1 MSYGSTAV
9 DWGSFC
15 RDLFIE
21 YFVQNIN
28 PVKLSGV
35 VETDKS
41 LFGRRTKY
49 HRGMSRGHKVWIF
62 GLVERDSNRL
72 LLFPVDNRNADVLLT
87 LIQEHVNTGST
98 IYSDGWAEYNAL
110 SSLGCRHFVIEQKH
124 AFKQICKD
132 AVTGETITVHTNTI
146 EGSWQHAK
154 AHFRR
159 MNRTKIEHFEGH
171 LCEMMA

>member
-1 MSYGSTAV
+1 MVSVSVSRVLVSVSRSIEIRQVLQQEMHAFLISKQKHDSTAV

-35 VETDKS
+35 VEIGES

-62 GLVERDSNRL
+62 GLV
-72 LLFPVDNRNADVLLT
+72 
-87 LIQEHVNTGST
+87 
-98 IYSDGWAEYNAL
+98 
-110 SSLGCRHFVIEQKH
+110 
-124 AFKQICKD
+124 
-132 AVTGETITVHTNTI
+132 
-146 EGSWQHAK
+146 
-154 AHFRR
+154 
-159 MNRTKIEHFEGH
+159 
-171 LCEMMA
+171 